1 MEKTASLPAGV
12 ATSGDSQVL
21 PASRIKS
28 LDALKGI
35 AILAVIFLHSP
46 RHVESMSWP
55 LQIFFQLCRFGVPYF
70 FLTAG
75 FFFMRGWNRN
85 PNPVALARRYAI
97 RLTIPF
103 FFWALFYAVIP
114 PFVGGAPNGIGP
126 EVLHHL
132 LNMIRY
138 PHHLLLTG
146 YVYHLWF
153 LSSLIQVTAIVW
165 IAMRFGGIHI
175 ALLVGGLLY
184 GVALLG
190 GPYSQTLFGFHTHFD
205 MKNGPFVGTL
215 FFALGAWLEPR
226 RRNVPLAVGIVLLGI
241 GLLTYLSEAAYLQS
255 TFAQPMISNNYLLGS
270 IPFSLGTVL
279 IALARPNLGGIAA
292 EVGVYSLG
300 LYALHA
306 YVIEVLMR
314 LPYGRAFSD
323 FPFLFSLLVFAL
335 SFAAIRLLSRIR
347 WMRALIM

>member
-1 MEKTASLPAGV
+1 MTKPASKLRILEWPVEPADTLPLALWSSAEIAEAVGGTASAEFLASGV
-12 ATSGDSQVL
+12 ATDS
-21 PASRIKS
+21 RE
-28 LDALKGI
+28 
-35 AILAVIFLHSP
+35 VI
-46 RHVESMSWP
+46 E
-55 LQIFFQLCRFGVPYF
+55 
-70 FLTAG
+70 
-75 FFFMRGWNRN
+75 
-85 PNPVALARRYAI
+85 
-97 RLTIPF
+97 
-103 FFWALFYAVIP
+103 
-114 PFVGGAPNGIGP
+114 
-126 EVLHHL
+126 
-132 LNMIRY
+132 
-138 PHHLLLTG
+138 
-146 YVYHLWF
+146 
-153 LSSLIQVTAIVW
+153 
-165 IAMRFGGIHI
+165 
-175 ALLVGGLLY
+175 
-184 GVALLG
+184 
-190 GPYSQTLFGFHTHFD
+190 
-205 MKNGPFVGTL
+205 GTL

-270 IPFSLGTVL
+270 IPFSLGSVL